1 MAWSEPQA
9 KVEGRRYQRVL
20 GGVEWLRARR
30 DLVIALAVGGIAASF
45 ILDLVIPGYAIAGFY
60 LLPLLLV
67 AFALNGR
74 RAVAFVS
81 VVCLSLTVCTMVLQ
95 GRTDGQN
102 ILLVVFGAL
111 AGAGLIALGYLYNR
125 FDDLYQTERSTTGR
139 LHSLTA
145 QLQRLQEVSVL
156 DSDRPL
162 SELLLDIV
170 VQARQFL
177 GSDGARLFR
186 LEAADG
192 LLSTQASVGLTPF
205 GDVDAP
211 PLLPRATGPVGQAI
225 AARKAVAADLGEAAG
240 SASAGDESGEAD
252 GGASA
257 GDERGAGG
265 RSRARPECRACLAVP
280 LVVRDDIYGAIA
292 LYYRK
297 ATTFDDHEIGLAAS
311 FGDQAALAIENARLR
326 EHMERS
332 AVAAERSRLAR
343 ELHDSVTQSLFAA
356 SLTAEALLQD
366 PDPASDRARQGLR
379 DVQRL
384 TRGALAEMRTLLLEM
399 RPGALAQSSLDDLLA
414 HVVQAAEARTRTS
427 IALTVDGDLRPLPA
441 DVTIALYRIAQEATN
456 NMVRHARAGRAWVT
470 LTSSGEAVRL
480 VVGDDGEGFDRACVG
495 AEQLGLRIMRERAEA
510 AGARFEIAG
519 QVGRGTVVDV
529 VWSAGQGASGE
540 R

>member
-9 KVEGRRYQRVL
+9 KVGGRRFPRVL
-20 GGVEWLRARR
+20 SGVEWLRARR
-30 DLVIALAVGGIAASF
+30 DLVIALAVAGIAASF

-67 AFALNGR
+67 AFTLRGR
-74 RAVAFVS
+74 HS
-81 VVCLSLTVCTMVLQ
+81 VVIVSIVCLGLTVCAMILQ

-102 ILLVVFGAL
+102 ILLVWFGVL
-111 AGAGLIALGYLYNR
+111 AGAGLIALGSLYNR
-125 FDDLYQTERSTTGR
+125 FNDLYQTERSTTGR

-186 LEAADG
+186 LETAEKR
-192 LLSTQASVGLTPF
+192 LSTQATVGLTPF
-205 GDVDAP
+205 GASDAP
-211 PLLPRATGPVGQAI
+211 LPLSLESGPIGQAL
-225 AARKAVAADLGEAAG
+225 AARRAVATTDPGAAPAGET
-240 SASAGDESGEAD
+240 DD
-252 GGASA
+252 GG
-257 GDERGAGG
+257 RAGG
-265 RSRARPECRACLAVP
+265 RSDCRACLAVP
-280 LVVRDDIYGAIA
+280 LVVRDEVYGVIA
-292 LYYRK
+292 LYYRA
-297 ATTFDDHEIGLAAS
+297 ATTFDDHEVGLAAS

-326 EHMERS
+326 EQMERS

-366 PDPASDRARQGLR
+366 PDPASARARRNLL

-399 RPGALAQSSLDDLLA
+399 RPGALAQSTLDDLLA
-414 HVVQAAEARTRTS
+414 HVVQAAEARTHTA
-427 IALTVDGDLRPLPA
+427 IALNVDDDLRALPA
-441 DVTIALYRIAQEATN
+441 DVTVALYRIAQEATN
-456 NMVRHARAGRAWVT
+456 NMVRHAHARRAWVT
-470 LTSSGEAVRL
+470 LTHSDDTVRL
-480 VVGDDGEGFDRACVG
+480 LVGDDGEGFDRASVG

-510 AGARFEIAG
+510 VGARLEVAG
-519 QVGRGTVVDV
+519 EVGGGTVVDV
-529 VWSAGQGASGE
+529 VWSAGQEASGE